1 MDLSMKKYWNRI
13 KYHYFYNL
21 RLEHKLFFSH
31 LMLSV
36 LALGFLFC
44 ILYPSFSNILRRKLL
59 NAAESTSGKTILS
72 LESTLGSYDTMT
84 YSLSMLS
91 VTTELCSHA
100 GESYDYAQIRKD
112 RSSFEKTLYT
122 CIPQQIRDS
131 VSDCEIRVFFQD
143 TFPYFND
150 DSHYFTYSS
159 VSSEAWFLRVMDGY
173 KADRTSYYLL
183 SGKEFDASGN
193 APSFSI
199 VRILP
204 DLNYYPSALA
214 LIRLDFPDTF
224 LSSIIHSDACEGA
237 VTFLSSS
244 ETGLLLSSSD
254 ADKAFLYTSLDR
266 QNMSAN
272 TTSGWNT
279 CTVNG
284 ISYYCLNTNIPQYD
298 LVLTT
303 LLPVKNLY
311 SEYYVYRNFTIFM
324 GILLFL
330 SCLLWST
337 LLSKT
342 MSRRITSLTCRM
354 KFVKTGELLPL
365 PDSMV
370 LGSDEIGELTRTYNY
385 MISLIQE
392 YMKTEYCLGQE
403 AKNAELKILQA
414 QINPHF
420 LYNVLDMIQWFAEEQ
435 MLPEL
440 KEAVSSLATF
450 YRISLSKGREMI
462 PLSEELEHVRSYI
475 RLQSLRYPDS
485 IHYQEIFDTDLLHI
499 QVPKTILQPLVENA
513 ILHGIQESP
522 EKSGHLTIEIRKEP
536 SCVLIRLSDD
546 GIGMLLSLHEIL
558 EKAAVSDSQ
567 SHGYGIYNVYTRL
580 NLLYGADYGLSYCSN
595 LPRGTAAIIRIP
607 FFT

>member
-1 MDLSMKKYWNRI
+1 MKKYWNRL

-21 RLEHKLFFSH
+21 KLEHKLFFSH

-36 LALGFLFC
+36 LALCFLFC

-59 NAAESTSGKTILS
+59 NAAESTSEKTILT

-100 GESYDYAQIRKD
+100 GTDYDYAQIRKD
-112 RSSFEKTLYT
+112 RSTFEKTLYT
-122 CIPQQIRDS
+122 CIPQQIRNS

-150 DSHYFTYSS
+150 DSHFFTYSS
-159 VSSEAWFLRVMDGY
+159 VSAESWFLRVMDGY

-183 SGKEFDASGN
+183 SGEEFDASGST
-193 APSFSI
+193 PSFSI
-199 VRILP
+199 VRVLP

-214 LIRLDFPDTF
+214 LIRLDFPESF

-244 ETGLLLSSSD
+244 ETGLLLSSSET
-254 ADKAFLYTSLDR
+254 DKTSLYASLD
-266 QNMSAN
+266 SLDTLTN
-272 TTSGWNT
+272 TSSGWKT
-279 CTVNG
+279 CTADG
-284 ISYYCLNTNIPQYD
+284 IRYYCLSTDIPQYD

-311 SEYYVYRNFTIFM
+311 SEYYIYRNFTIFM
-324 GILLFL
+324 GFLLFL
-330 SCLLWST
+330 FCLLWST
-337 LLSKT
+337 VLSKT
-342 MSRRITSLTCRM
+342 MSRRITGLTLRM

-365 PDSMV
+365 PDSMI

-392 YMKTEYCLGQE
+392 YMKTEYRLGQE
-403 AKNAELKILQA
+403 AKDAELKILQA

-450 YRISLSKGREMI
+450 YRISLSKGKELI
-462 PLSEELEHVRSYI
+462 PLSEELKHVRSYI

-522 EKSGHLTIEIRKEP
+522 EKSGHLTIEIKEEH

-546 GIGMLLSLHEIL
+546 GVGMPLSLHKIL
-558 EKAAVSDSQ
+558 GKAAISDGH

-580 NLLYGADYGLSYCSN
+580 NLLYGADYGLSYCPN
-595 LPRGTAAIIRIP
+595 VPCGTVAVIRIP
-607 FFT
+607 VVRS